1 MSLFTDASL
10 VMIPSGIKDQKIYSV
25 TPTDGSGDL
34 TFTRSNDTA
43 SRVASNGLIEKV
55 LTNLYTYSQSFANAA
70 WLAVDV
76 TKVSTS
82 ATDPNGGTTAANIT
96 WTSGS
101 GRYFYQNEGMSS
113 TATVSI
119 WVKSNGGGNSFR
131 LFANG
136 GTSFSSNLTAT
147 STWTRYSFAFA
158 GTGSVG
164 IGISNASD
172 NSAADLLVAFAQLET
187 GDIATDYIA
196 TTTAA
201 VSVGPVANLPRL
213 DYSGGASCPR
223 LLLEPQRT
231 NSQTYSEDLTQA
243 TAWGLGDTTI
253 SANATTSPDGYQNAD
268 KLVETATTARH
279 ELYGKS
285 LAFSGT
291 SSVSFFAKA
300 AERRYLSAFV
310 AGDPSV
316 GGATFDL
323 QTGTI
328 TETSGGT
335 TAKIEDYT
343 NGWYR
348 CSFTTTSTATTT
360 LYLCLRTNGGAPTIE
375 TYAGDGTS
383 GLYIWGAQTELAG
396 AYASSYIPTLG
407 AAVTRGADAA
417 SKTSATAL
425 IGQTEGTA
433 FIEFNIDNLSESGGE
448 KVLFYMKD
456 TGVGERYLSLV
467 NNGNLTYV
475 EYNGA
480 IIANITKSS
489 MAIGNHKA
497 AIAYANNDFVLYVD
511 GVLAGSDT
519 SGTPNGYSTFGLQY
533 YSASVIGKQSVSQ
546 ALLFKTR
553 LSNADL
559 ATLTA

>member
-1 MSLFTDASL
+1 MSQFFDQASL
-10 VMIPSGIKDQKIYSV
+10 VMVPSGYKDGKVYSQKPLS
-25 TPTDGSGDL
+25 TDGEL
-34 TFTRSNDTA
+34 TFTRA
-43 SRVASNGLIEKV
+43 SSATRVASNGLIERV
-55 LTNLYTYSQSFANAA
+55 RTNLYPSNIGAFVGYTPGPNAA
-70 WLAVDV
+70 DGGQVAGPTGAMNARSIIYSALSNAFINYEITLSAGKYTFSMFVRLA
-76 TKVSTS
+76 S
-82 ATDPNGGTTAANIT
+82 GTAQNRPFIL
-96 WTSGS
+96 GS
-101 GRYFYQNEGMSS
+101 SS
-113 TATVSI
+113 VYMNA
-119 WVKSNGGGNSFR
+119 
-131 LFANG
+131 LP
-136 GTSFSSNLTAT
+136 T
-147 STWTRYSFAFA
+147 STWTRVYGTFDYVGGTDNVVFPYYDSICTLEYSQ
-158 GTGSVG
+158 
-164 IGISNASD
+164 IQI
-172 NSAADLLVAFAQLET
+172 ET

-213 DYSGGASCPR
+213 DYLGSSCGK

-231 NSQTYSEDLTQA
+231 NSQRASEQIDNALY
-243 TAWGLGDTTI
+243 WSFGGGSI
-253 SANATTSPDGYQNAD
+253 SANLSVSPDGYQNAD
-268 KLVETATTARH
+268 KFVESAATERH
-279 ELYGKS
+279 ELYS
-285 LAFSGT
+285 EPVAFSGT
-291 SSVSFFAKA
+291 SSVSIFAKDDG
-300 AERRYLSAFV
+300 RRYFSTLV
-310 AGDPSV
+310 GGDPNS

-323 QTGTI
+323 QTGVI
-328 TETSGGT
+328 SATSGGT
-335 TAKIEDYT
+335 TASITPYGND
-343 NGWYR
+343 WYR
-348 CSFTTTSTATTT
+348 CSFTTTATTSSQV
-360 LYLCLRTNGGAPTIE
+360 YFCLRTTDSAPTVE